1 MDWIEQ
7 LTGWDPDHGSG
18 LLELGLVGLVG
29 LVGAAALLRTGR
41 VRRFISRPSRRVIKV
56 Q

>member
-18 LLELGLVGLVG
+18 MVELGLVFLV
-29 LVGAAALLRTGR
+29 VAMALLLSPAVRMFLARPRHRRARTR
-41 VRRFISRPSRRVIKV
+41 
-56 Q
+56 